1 MQHEEFIIDEEFCAS
16 HKIEFSFLSSLMEFG
31 LLEVTIIEDKGFIA
45 ESQLPKL
52 EKLVRLYY
60 DLNINLEGID
70 VIANLLDRLS
80 KLNDENSMLKSRL
93 QLYEGN
99 EFENF

>member
-1 MQHEEFIIDEEFCAS
+1 MPDEELIIAEEFCAS
-16 HKIEFSFLSSLMEFG
+16 HKIEFSFVSLLKEFD
-31 LLEVTIIEDKGFIA
+31 LLEVTIIDNKSFIS

-70 VIANLLDRLS
+70 VIANLLERLN
-80 KLNDENSMLKSRL
+80 KLNEENHMLKARL
-93 QLYEGN
+93 RLYEGD
-99 EFENF
+99 EAENF